1 MIGPMIALA
10 LGATF
15 AANGDSPNI
24 AGCYADLDAM
34 KVPQLASLCKTN
46 ATKERVHLIAEPCD
60 THSDTW
66 WFKYVPTGARFK
78 TDLVLHFEHGKCAR
92 LSPPL
97 K

>member
-60 THSDTW
+60 PHSDTW

-78 TDLVLHFEHGKCAR
+78 TDLVLHFEHVGG
-92 LSPPL
+92 PI
-97 K
+97 